1 MKKVKKL
8 QLSLTQLSSLLEANL
23 MEDGQGSMHKNDQSK
38 SS

>member
-23 MEDGQGSMHKNDQSK
+23 MEDGQMHKNDQSK